1 MLAPL
6 TQSTLPRDPNLL
18 VGFDLAD
25 DAGVYRLSDD
35 MALVQTVDVFTPVV
49 DDAYNYGQI
58 AAANALSDIY
68 AMGARPLTAL
78 NIAAFPRQT
87 LPFEI
92 LGEILRGGLDKV
104 REAGA
109 TLLGGHTVENAEPLY
124 GLAVTGLVHPN
135 RITTNAGAQPGDILI
150 LTKAIGTGLI
160 STAIKR
166 EACSEEAANAAIAS
180 MSTLNRAAAEA
191 MIAIGIGTG
200 RPIHACTDI
209 TGFGLLGHTLEM
221 ARGSDVCIEIESSQL
236 PLLPDVQALAKNG
249 FAPGGTRRNAQTS
262 RDAQSGF
269 DEVRLQSTLEDY
281 WTDILWDP
289 QTSGGLLIAVAP
301 ERADDLHRELKARGA
316 MGWTIGRVRQS
327 TLERDSQSTLSVR
340 IVVN

>member
-6 TQSTLPRDPNLL
+6 TLNNSLTRDPNLL

-35 MALVQTVDVFTPVV
+35 TALVQTVDVFTPVV
-49 DDAYNYGQI
+49 DDAYSFGQI

-124 GLAVTGLVHPN
+124 GLAMTGLVHPQ
-135 RITTNAGAQPGDILI
+135 RIATNAGARPGDVLV
-150 LTKAIGTGLI
+150 LTKALGTGLI

-166 EACSEEAANAAIAS
+166 EVCPEEVADAAIAS

-191 MIAIGIGTG
+191 MIALGIGAG
-200 RPIHACTDI
+200 RAVHACTDI
-209 TGFGLLGHTLEM
+209 TGFGLMGHALEM
-221 ARGSDVCIEIESSQL
+221 ARGSDVCLEIESSQL
-236 PLLPDVQALAKNG
+236 PLLPQVQQLAQNG
-249 FAPGGTRRNAQTS
+249 LAPGGTGRNAQTG
-262 RDAQSGF
+262 R
-269 DEVRLQSTLEDY
+269 DEVRLQSTLDAY

-289 QTSGGLLIAVAP
+289 QTSGGLLIAIAP
-301 ERADDLHRELKARGA
+301 EHADALHHELQTRGA
-316 MGWTIGRVRQS
+316 LGWTIGHVRQS
-327 TLERDSQSTLSVR
+327 TQDSPAQSTLAVR